1 MVSGDYSLLQRFS
14 LLWFLLLQSMG
25 TKVPGAQ
32 AWHVEFSRTRDGTHV
47 SCKGRQILN
56 HWTIREACIPLI
68 LRALRLRGSSDYL
81 TTEPSCHKRL
91 GHASPLGCITP
102 MGVVCTQM
110 TCEYLD

>member
-1 MVSGDYSLLQRFS
+1 MSGDYSLLQRFS

-47 SCKGRQILN
+47 SCMGRRILN

-68 LRALRLRGSSDYL
+68 LRALRLRGSRDYL
-81 TTEPSCHKRL
+81 THRTQLSQEAGTCLSTGLHHPYVC
-91 GHASPLGCITP
+91 
-102 MGVVCTQM
+102 GVYTND
-110 TCEYLD
+110 L